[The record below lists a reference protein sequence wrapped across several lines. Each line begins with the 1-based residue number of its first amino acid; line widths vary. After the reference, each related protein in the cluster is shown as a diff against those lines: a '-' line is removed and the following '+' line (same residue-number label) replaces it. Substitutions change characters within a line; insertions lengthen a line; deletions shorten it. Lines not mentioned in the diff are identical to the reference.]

1 MIDNR
6 ELFERLHREGR
17 IQVERS
23 DLFDTV
29 PERPT
34 PGVAAGP
41 GRGDAPRPRD
51 RRCARA
57 QHRGDDARR
66 PGSCT
71 RRGAR
76 LPAEPV
82 RGGTVGRVPSDDTQ
96 LAFWT
101 LEHLLEHDGLVP
113 DRLLDLFAEREIYGI
128 GQTMLRALLARRRG
142 VPWEE
147 AGEPSAGNGALMRIA
162 PVLIPHIARP
172 SPSLWADVA
181 LASFITHDDP
191 ASTASC
197 LAFVEMLWRLL
208 QMDEPPPPEWWAD
221 TFCKTMAPLEGDK
234 TAYRSRSD
242 RVDYEGPVW
251 RFTELAVRD
260 AQAKGIETARA
271 CDTWYSGAYLLETL
285 PSVLLILAR
294 HGHDPEEA
302 IVRAVNDTKDN
313 DTVAAIVG
321 AAVGALHGRAAL
333 PERWIEGLLGR
344 TTADDDGRVFELT
357 RAALDRWV
365 SEPGEPPPRE

>member
-6 ELFERLHREGR
+6 ELFERLHREAR
-17 IQVERS
+17 IQVQRS

-34 PGVAAGP
+34 QASLRDRIEGMLLGLAI
-41 GRGDAPRPRD
+41 GDALGRSTE
-51 RRCARA
+51 
-57 QHRGDDARR
+57 GMT
-66 PGSCT
+66 PGS
-71 RRGAR
+71 REAAHGEVRDY
-76 LPAEPV
+76 LPSRYAEG
-82 RGGTVGRVPSDDTQ
+82 RSVGVPSDDTQ

-113 DRLLDLFAEREIYGI
+113 ERLLDLFAEREIYGI
-128 GQTMLRALLARRRG
+128 GQTMLRAILARRRG

-147 AGEPSAGNGALMRIA
+147 VGEPSAGNGALMRIA

-197 LAFVEMLWRLL
+197 LAFVEMLGRLL

-242 RVDYEGPVW
+242 RVDYAGPVW

-285 PSVLLILAR
+285 PGVLLILAR
-294 HGHDPEEA
+294 HGHDPEAA

-321 AAVGALHGRAAL
+321 AAVGALHGRSAI
-333 PERWIEGLLGR
+333 PDRWITGLLGR
-344 TTADDDGRVFELT
+344 TTSDDDGRVFELIGE
-357 RAALDRWV
+357 ALGRWV
-365 SEPGEPPPRE
+365 NPPAGRRPRD